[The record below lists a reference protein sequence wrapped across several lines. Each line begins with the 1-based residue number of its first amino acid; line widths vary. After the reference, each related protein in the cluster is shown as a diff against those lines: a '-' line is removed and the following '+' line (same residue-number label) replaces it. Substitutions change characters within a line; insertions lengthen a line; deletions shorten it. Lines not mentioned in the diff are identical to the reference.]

1 MEGGSGGEG
10 AGELM
15 IEYGPD
21 AGRTPGDAGLRTSLL
36 RMKRDE
42 GGRARRQSD
51 ILLSN
56 LAVGL
61 CHT

>member
-15 IEYGPD
+15 IEYGP
-21 AGRTPGDAGLRTSLL
+21 TPGDAGLRTSLL

-51 ILLSN
+51 ILISN